1 MSPRLPR
8 VTGKEMIAA
17 LKRAGF
23 VVVRKSGSHWFLSHP
38 EDATRY
44 ATVAVHSGKSIPV
57 GTLNEILRIARFTP
71 DEFKKLL

>member
-8 VTGKEMIAA
+8 LTGKEVIAA

-23 VVVRKSGSHWFLSHP
+23 VVVRKSGSHRFLSHP
-38 EDATRY
+38 DDPTRY
-44 ATVAVHSGKSIPV
+44 ATVAVHSGKNIPA
-57 GTLNEILRIARFTP
+57 GTLNEILRTARLTP